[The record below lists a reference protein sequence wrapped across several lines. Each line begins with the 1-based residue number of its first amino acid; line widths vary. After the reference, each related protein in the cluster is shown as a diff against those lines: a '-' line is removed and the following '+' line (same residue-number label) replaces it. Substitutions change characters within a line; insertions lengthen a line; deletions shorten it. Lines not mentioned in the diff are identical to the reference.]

1 MVNDAER
8 FKAEDEVQRLRIE
21 AKNVLENYAYSV
33 RNSIR
38 EEKLAEKMA
47 PEDKS
52 TVEAAVDEA
61 IHWLEVRETPWVLHC
76 NT

>member
-61 IHWLEVRETPWVLHC
+61 IHWLEVRETPGVLHC